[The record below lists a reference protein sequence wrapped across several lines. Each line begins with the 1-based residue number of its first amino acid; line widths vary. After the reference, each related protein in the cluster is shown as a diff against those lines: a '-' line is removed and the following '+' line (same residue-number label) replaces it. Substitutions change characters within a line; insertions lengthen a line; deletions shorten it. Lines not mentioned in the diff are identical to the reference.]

1 MSLIMFF
8 LIFEVSSLYGLMIV
22 LTLFSITY
30 IYLYKKFIS
39 IDIYTQKAK
48 EEKKK
53 LNELKKYLENY
64 SLINKREILEI
75 YLWEQYLVYATIFN
89 INRNINEILEVN
101 LEEETNDKKE
111 IQFDFYE
118 NKYFKIDSKNQK
130 IYLSEKEEENLFQ
143 VERNEKRKE
152 GE

>member
-1 MSLIMFF
+1 M
-8 LIFEVSSLYGLMIV
+8 
-22 LTLFSITY
+22 
-30 IYLYKKFIS
+30 
-39 IDIYTQKAK
+39 
-48 EEKKK
+48 
-53 LNELKKYLENY
+53 NELKKYLENY

-89 INRNINEILEVN
+89 INRNINGILEVN
-101 LEEETNDKKE
+101 LDGEVNDKKD